1 MKKIVICLV
10 IWIFFA
16 PLACFAVE
24 EKIQEVEVP
33 KWEDYVPDKYINP
46 RTDFKRKTAYWEMAG
61 GFFLTD
67 LILTAPIGIPM
78 IVHSATKVKNIS
90 YGEKKTQFEQGLKV
104 AETIQDPALKKAYYK
119 TLLKDC
125 KMKESKKKRLANK
138 RAKALEKQLRKNGL
152 DEVLD

>member
-1 MKKIVICLV
+1 MKKIITCLI
-10 IWIFFA
+10 IWAFFS
-16 PLACFAVE
+16 PLVCIAVE
-24 EKIQEVEVP
+24 ETLQDVEAP
-33 KWEDYVPDKYINP
+33 KWEDYVADKYINP
-46 RTDFKRKTAYWEMAG
+46 RTDFSRKAAYWEMAC

-90 YGEKKTQFEQGLKV
+90 YGEKKAKFEQGLKV
-104 AETIQDPALKKAYYK
+104 AETIQDPILKKAYYK

-125 KMKESKKKRLANK
+125 KLKESKKRRLANK

>member
-1 MKKIVICLV
+1 MKKILTCLV
-10 IWIFFA
+10 IWAFFV
-16 PLACFAVE
+16 PLACLAVE
-24 EKIQEVEVP
+24 ENSQEVEAP

-90 YGEKKTQFEQGLKV
+90 YGEKKVQFEQGLKV